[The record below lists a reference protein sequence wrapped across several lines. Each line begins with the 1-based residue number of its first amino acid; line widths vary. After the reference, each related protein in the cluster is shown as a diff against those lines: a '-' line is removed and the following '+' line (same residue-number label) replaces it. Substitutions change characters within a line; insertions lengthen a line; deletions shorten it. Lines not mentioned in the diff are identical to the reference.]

1 MDGESPE
8 RRSPV
13 LAPSSRNISGRRS
26 VSTRAETPGTAG
38 GANLPDRSRDV
49 DRAALLGTAL
59 AAVVA
64 LSFSGQGEW
73 DWLGATAGIALL
85 VVLGAF
91 FRLPAGLRDLTPRL
105 RGELAAVS
113 VVAAL
118 AATLVVAPVLQTVLA
133 VTTDAGHTCRA
144 SAAVAAGALESDEAQ
159 QRGAELAVSTGHAG
173 VATATD
179 ALSRAAQDERRTV
192 MGDCIGDVTSRWLW
206 APAAG
211 MAAVGYTCAWWLVRR
226 RHARATRA
234 EAADAPS
241 SR

>member
-1 MDGESPE
+1 
-8 RRSPV
+8 
-13 LAPSSRNISGRRS
+13 
-26 VSTRAETPGTAG
+26 VSARGKTPGTVAG
-38 GANLPDRSRDV
+38 ADLPHGSRDV

-64 LSFSGQGEW
+64 LSFSGEGEW
-73 DWLGATAGIALL
+73 DWLGAAAGIALL

-91 FRLPAGLRDLTPRL
+91 FRLPAERQGLAPGVL
-105 RGELAAVS
+105 GELAAVS

-118 AATLVVAPVLQTVLA
+118 AATLVIAPVLQAFLA
-133 VTTDAGHTCRA
+133 AATDAGRTCRA
-144 SAAVAAGALESDEAQ
+144 SAAVAAGALESDAAR
-159 QRGAELAVSTGHAG
+159 QRGAELAVSKGDAG

-211 MAAVGYTCAWWLVRR
+211 VAAVGYTCAWWLVRR
-226 RHARATRA
+226 RHVREPQGEAARART
-234 EAADAPS
+234 

>member
-1 MDGESPE
+1 MSA
-8 RRSPV
+8 RRK
-13 LAPSSRNISGRRS
+13 
-26 VSTRAETPGTAG
+26 TRGTVG
-38 GANLPDRSRDV
+38 GADLPHGSRDV

-73 DWLGATAGIALL
+73 DWLGAAAGIALL

-91 FRLPAGLRDLTPRL
+91 FRLPPGRQALTPRL
-105 RGELAAVS
+105 LAELAAVS

-118 AATLVVAPVLQTVLA
+118 AATLVIAPVLQALLA
-133 VTTDAGHTCRA
+133 ATDAGRTCRA
-144 SAAVAAGALESDEAQ
+144 SAAVAAGALASDGTR
-159 QRGAELAVSTGHAG
+159 QRGADLAVSGGDAG
-173 VATATD
+173 VPTATD

-192 MGDCIGDVTSRWLW
+192 MGNCIGDATSRWLW
-206 APAAG
+206 APAMG

-226 RHARATRA
+226 RQVT
-234 EAADAPS
+234 